1 MRRARNMLKIGNI
14 DWFKVLCCEA
24 AAIEADYNVAIE
36 IEKATSLEVGR
47 LIADNLEAIGLEK
60 PNVAKIAGQAAF
72 WIRKLKPLRIS
83 ASSPN
88 YLGTVN
94 ELAALR
100 IGIAIC
106 NTYKDDNSKCGKI
119 TLPPRIF
126 RDWVNSFRYH
136 SHSPH
141 SSMISF
147 ELLMCAE

>member
-1 MRRARNMLKIGNI
+1 MPKAKTMLKIGNI
-14 DWFKVLCCEA
+14 NWFDILQKE
-24 AAIEADYNVAIE
+24 
-36 IEKATSLEVGR
+36 ATSIERDFNVRIVIDKAVCLEIGR
-47 LIADNLEAIGLEK
+47 LVSDNLAATGLSR

-72 WIRKLKPLRIS
+72 WIRKLKPLHLE
-83 ASSPN
+83 ADSPN
-88 YLGTVN
+88 YLLTLN

-100 IGIAIC
+100 IGLAIC
-106 NTYKDDNSKCGKI
+106 NTHKDDNSKAEVI

-147 ELLMCAE
+147 ELLMCDM